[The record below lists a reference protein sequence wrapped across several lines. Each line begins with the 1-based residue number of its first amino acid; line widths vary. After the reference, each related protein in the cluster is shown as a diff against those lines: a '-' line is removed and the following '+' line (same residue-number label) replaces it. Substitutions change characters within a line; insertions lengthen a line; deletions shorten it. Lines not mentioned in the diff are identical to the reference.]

1 MKRIVLAAALLIAGI
16 GAAHAQAGLRLGT
29 PTYGGTG
36 CPQGTASAV
45 LSSDGQSLSIFYDQY
60 RAATGN
66 GRSFDRKS
74 CNLAIPL
81 DVPSGYSV
89 SVLTVDYRGFNQ
101 LPAGASSVFTVE
113 YFFAGGQGP
122 RFTRT
127 FNGPRT
133 QDFFIRNE
141 LTAASTVWSA
151 CGQDV
156 ILRTN
161 SSVRVTAPGGRAAEA
176 TVDTEDIAA
185 ALVYRLQWRRC

>member
-1 MKRIVLAAALLIAGI
+1 MKRVILAVVILVVGI
-16 GAAHAQAGLRLGT
+16 GTAHAQAGLRLGN

-36 CPQGTASAV
+36 CPQGTANAV
-45 LSSDGQSLSIFYDQY
+45 LAPDGRTLSIFYDQY
-60 RAATGN
+60 RAATGG

-81 DVPSGYSV
+81 DVPPGISV
-89 SVLTVDYRGFNQ
+89 SVLTVDYRGFNH
-101 LPAGASSVFTVE
+101 LPSGASSVFTVE

-122 RFTRT
+122 RFTRG
-127 FNGPRT
+127 FEGPQTR
-133 QDFFIRNE
+133 DFFIRNQ

-151 CGQDV
+151 CGADV

-161 SSVRVTAPGGRAAEA
+161 SSVRLSSPGGRNAEA

-185 ALVYRLQWRRC
+185 ALVYRLSWRRC